1 MKMHNINLG
10 NVYFCQ
16 ICNSKKLSI
25 ILDLGFTPPCDSL
38 PNDEALSVSEIYYPL
53 KLLRCS
59 DCFLI
64 QLSYVV
70 DPRILF
76 HINYP
81 YKSSIT
87 NVLSE
92 NLQNGAQK
100 IIENLNIPENSLV
113 VDIGSNDGTL
123 LKGFQ
128 KKKMRVIGI
137 EPTNIAK
144 IAKKNNVPTLQ
155 DFFDRKTCKKI
166 LSDYGTPKLVTATN
180 VFAHAQMLGNLIEGV
195 EYILDKDGYFVS
207 ESHYALDILNTLQF
221 DSIYHEHLK
230 YYSLKDLIKLLS
242 YYNFTVIDAER
253 IPNYGGSIRCYAQK
267 GKNRSVSLNVYDLL
281 KEEENSKLY
290 DESTWIKF
298 SHKVVDAKKKFKILI
313 SEIIKNNKTI
323 CGIGSP
329 GRSCTLIN
337 YFDIS
342 KVEMNYIA
350 EQSTS
355 LKLGLYVPGKHIPIV
370 DEKLML
376 ENQPDYALILS
387 WHYYENII
395 NNLRNKGLKSKIIIP
410 LPQIKIL
417 D

>member
-59 DCFLI
+59 DCFLM

-87 NVLSE
+87 NVLSD

-128 KKKMRVIGI
+128 KKK
-137 EPTNIAK
+137 
-144 IAKKNNVPTLQ
+144 
-155 DFFDRKTCKKI
+155 
-166 LSDYGTPKLVTATN
+166 
-180 VFAHAQMLGNLIEGV
+180 
-195 EYILDKDGYFVS
+195 
-207 ESHYALDILNTLQF
+207 
-221 DSIYHEHLK
+221 
-230 YYSLKDLIKLLS
+230 
-242 YYNFTVIDAER
+242 
-253 IPNYGGSIRCYAQK
+253 
-267 GKNRSVSLNVYDLL
+267 
-281 KEEENSKLY
+281 
-290 DESTWIKF
+290 
-298 SHKVVDAKKKFKILI
+298 
-313 SEIIKNNKTI
+313 
-323 CGIGSP
+323 
-329 GRSCTLIN
+329 
-337 YFDIS
+337 
-342 KVEMNYIA
+342 
-350 EQSTS
+350 
-355 LKLGLYVPGKHIPIV
+355 
-370 DEKLML
+370 
-376 ENQPDYALILS
+376 
-387 WHYYENII
+387 
-395 NNLRNKGLKSKIIIP
+395 
-410 LPQIKIL
+410 
-417 D
+417 

>member
-1 MKMHNINLG
+1 MHNLSLG
-10 NVYFCQ
+10 KVYFCQ
-16 ICNSKKLSI
+16 ICNSKKLNT
-25 ILDLGFTPPCDSL
+25 ILDLGFTPLCDSL
-38 PNDEALSVSEIYYPL
+38 PDDKALSVPEIHYPL

-59 DCFLI
+59 DCFLM

-70 DPRILF
+70 DPNVLF

-87 NVLSE
+87 KVLSD
-92 NLQNGAQK
+92 NLQNGAHK
-100 IIENLNIPENSLV
+100 IIEYLNIPENSLV
-113 VDIGSNDGTL
+113 VDIGSNDGTF
-123 LKGFQ
+123 LKGFK
-128 KKKMRVIGI
+128 KKKMKVLGV

-144 IAKKNNVPTLQ
+144 IANKDNIPTLQ
-155 DFFDRKTCKKI
+155 NFFDRTVCKKI

-180 VFAHAQMLGNLIEGV
+180 MFAHVQMLGNLIEGV
-195 EYILDKDGYFVS
+195 EYILDTDGYFVS

-230 YYSLKDLIKLLS
+230 YYSLQDLIKLFS
-242 YYNFTVIDAER
+242 YYNFTIVDAER
-253 IPNYGGSIRCYAQK
+253 ISNYGGSIRCYAQK
-267 GKNRSVSLNVYDLL
+267 GRNRSVSRNIPDLL
-281 KEEENSKLY
+281 KKEKNSKLY
-290 DESTWIKF
+290 DKNTWIKF
-298 SHKVVDAKKKFKILI
+298 SDKVVEARKKFKIFI
-313 SEIIKNNKTI
+313 SEILKNNKTI

-337 YFDIS
+337 YLDIS
-342 KVEMNYIA
+342 KLEMNYIA

-387 WHYYENII
+387 WHYYENIV

-410 LPQIKIL
+410 LPEIKIL